1 MNKLLTSI
9 AAAGMLA
16 ISYSTSANSIELP
29 EVRLGATHTES
40 VVYGSVAE
48 TRANGRDNKQK
59 GLFLNDSVGIFGEL
73 AIKQLFGL
81 TIGFEYGGDGV
92 SNTAERIVAKRATM
106 TAASGATAEETRNGT
121 QKVDLSIDD
130 STSVYLL
137 MPIMDTGFFVKAGQF
152 ETDIITKE
160 TLFTG
165 STYGNVS
172 MSADFV
178 GLGYQHNVSDLF
190 FVRAEGQY
198 MEFDAASVTGSGE
211 GDVIS
216 LSDVGQAS
224 AKFSVGLR
232 Y

>member
-40 VVYGSVAE
+40 VVYGSVSE
-48 TRANGRDNKQK
+48 LNSQSSRTSEKK

-92 SNTAERIVAKRATM
+92 SNTAERIVQGRAAK
-106 TAASGATAEETRNGT
+106 TAESGATAEETENGT
-121 QKVDLSIDD
+121 QKVDLSLDD

-137 MPIMDTGFFVKAGQF
+137 MPIMDTGFFVKAGQL

-178 GLGYQHNVSDLF
+178 GPGYQHDVTDLF
-190 FVRAEGQY
+190 FVRAEAQY
-198 MEFDAASVTGSGE
+198 MEFDNAAVTGSG
-211 GDVIS
+211 GDKIS
-216 LSDVGQAS
+216 LTDVGQAS
-224 AKFSVGLR
+224 AKFSVGLK